1 MNVNENLLQLALRE
15 SQDTNM
21 FKLSFN
27 SNIIW
32 KILQRSSM
40 MTVTCYC
47 SGKDTL
53 ESYTKQVHRKDTME
67 SYTKQVYTGKNEIE
81 IFEENVITKQIKFKI
96 EIKLTSIIK
105 FSHFIFSFILS
116 SMGKIWER
124 KNFTDISY
132 LTHAWSESLS
142 K

>member
-1 MNVNENLLQLALRE
+1 
-15 SQDTNM
+15 
-21 FKLSFN
+21 
-27 SNIIW
+27 
-32 KILQRSSM
+32 M
-40 MTVTCYC
+40 MRVTCYC

-53 ESYTKQVHRKDTME
+53 ESYTKQVHRKDTLE

-132 LTHAWSESLS
+132 LTHACSESLS